1 MGNKKIAC
9 MFIFVCLIVSW
20 GIVSATVDVDV
31 DADVFDNDLATR
43 IDSADEL
50 SDTNVVED
58 PLVESSVS
66 GNLESNNAN
75 ANRLGVSN
83 SVSAVNAADSDG
95 SSSED
100 DIEYIIVG
108 SYCGGTTSNGYTIF
122 CANVRNSAPSHSTP
136 LSIRN
141 TSVLNNTVY
150 GNNVSELLKI
160 LIYNYNDGFSGD
172 YSRQSAIW
180 RLTNYEYR
188 NYTSSDTITDVV
200 NKVIYDYDNGVRIPE
215 KAYKHLDNGTVRTYD
230 FTAFLTP
237 ERYQDLFWYKI
248 TDVEILKSEANFNMT
263 VSKEALNKTAE
274 VGNLTEFLI
283 TVKNIGDIHLKDVFV
298 KEGKHDGLE
307 YVSYNDPSGKWTFD
321 GVNKWSY
328 DGYLEIGE
336 SVNFTV
342 IFKVIKS
349 GNLTNFVTAGSNNT
363 DNVTDNDTVEVEN
376 KTNIT
381 EKVDGGIK
389 YFNETDIDTP
399 VSENKTTTK
408 TETFNVGK
416 TATGNPL
423 MLLLVVI
430 SLIGC
435 TRFRK
440 NKK

>member
-1 MGNKKIAC
+1 M
-9 MFIFVCLIVSW
+9 
-20 GIVSATVDVDV
+20 SATVDVDV

-150 GNNVSELLKI
+150 GNNVGELLKI
-160 LIYNYNDGFSGD
+160 LIYNYNDEFSGD

-200 NKVIYDYDNGVRIPE
+200 NKVI
-215 KAYKHLDNGTVRTYD
+215 
-230 FTAFLTP
+230 
-237 ERYQDLFWYKI
+237 
-248 TDVEILKSEANFNMT
+248 
-263 VSKEALNKTAE
+263 
-274 VGNLTEFLI
+274 
-283 TVKNIGDIHLKDVFV
+283 
-298 KEGKHDGLE
+298 
-307 YVSYNDPSGKWTFD
+307 
-321 GVNKWSY
+321 
-328 DGYLEIGE
+328 
-336 SVNFTV
+336 
-342 IFKVIKS
+342 
-349 GNLTNFVTAGSNNT
+349 
-363 DNVTDNDTVEVEN
+363 
-376 KTNIT
+376 
-381 EKVDGGIK
+381 
-389 YFNETDIDTP
+389 
-399 VSENKTTTK
+399 
-408 TETFNVGK
+408 
-416 TATGNPL
+416 
-423 MLLLVVI
+423 
-430 SLIGC
+430 
-435 TRFRK
+435 
-440 NKK
+440 

>member
-1 MGNKKIAC
+1 
-9 MFIFVCLIVSW
+9 
-20 GIVSATVDVDV
+20 
-31 DADVFDNDLATR
+31 
-43 IDSADEL
+43 
-50 SDTNVVED
+50 
-58 PLVESSVS
+58 
-66 GNLESNNAN
+66 
-75 ANRLGVSN
+75 
-83 SVSAVNAADSDG
+83 
-95 SSSED
+95 
-100 DIEYIIVG
+100 
-108 SYCGGTTSNGYTIF
+108 
-122 CANVRNSAPSHSTP
+122 
-136 LSIRN
+136 
-141 TSVLNNTVY
+141 
-150 GNNVSELLKI
+150 
-160 LIYNYNDGFSGD
+160 
-172 YSRQSAIW
+172 
-180 RLTNYEYR
+180 
-188 NYTSSDTITDVV
+188 
-200 NKVIYDYDNGVRIPE
+200 
-215 KAYKHLDNGTVRTYD
+215 
-230 FTAFLTP
+230 
-237 ERYQDLFWYKI
+237 
-248 TDVEILKSEANFNMT
+248 MT

-336 SVNFTV
+336 SANFTV

-349 GNLTNFVTAGSNNT
+349 GNLTNFVTAGYNNT

-381 EKVDGGIK
+381 EKVDGGIE